1 MKEINKAFAEVS
13 SIIKHMDKEMY
24 VKIPKGFIGL
34 IENYKDKEYK
44 VNIDYTKSIN
54 EQKLLQDTRVI
65 LALIYRDYFCSPDK
79 KQQLIT
85 EDKEEIRKAEEIL
98 KEKNEIDFEKINTQR
113 LEKKSEEYNEK
124 AENFENQMIC
134 YPKESFIKR
143 IINKILNFLHF
154 FRK

>member
-34 IENYKDKEYK
+34 IENNKDKEYK

-85 EDKEEIRKAEEIL
+85 EDKEEIRKAEKIL
-98 KEKNEIDFEKINTQR
+98 KEKYEIDFEKINTQR
-113 LEKKSEEYNEK
+113 LEKKSEEYNEN
-124 AENFENQMIC
+124 AQNFENQMIC

>member
-34 IENYKDKEYK
+34 IENNKDKEYK

-65 LALIYRDYFCSPDK
+65 LALMYRDYFCSPDK

-85 EDKEEIRKAEEIL
+85 EDKEEIRKAEKIL
-98 KEKNEIDFEKINTQR
+98 KEKYEIDFEKINTQR
-113 LEKKSEEYNEK
+113 LEKKSEEYNEN
-124 AENFENQMIC
+124 AQNFENQMIC

>member
-34 IENYKDKEYK
+34 IENNKDKEYK

-85 EDKEEIRKAEEIL
+85 EDKEEIRKAEKIL
-98 KEKNEIDFEKINTQR
+98 KEKYEIDFEKINTQR

>member
-65 LALIYRDYFCSPDK
+65 LALMYRDYFCSPDK

-85 EDKEEIRKAEEIL
+85 EDKEEIRKAEKIL
-98 KEKNEIDFEKINTQR
+98 KEKYEIDFEKINTQR

>member
-34 IENYKDKEYK
+34 IENNKDKEYK

-65 LALIYRDYFCSPDK
+65 LALMYRDYFCSPDK

-85 EDKEEIRKAEEIL
+85 EDKEEIRKAEKTL
-98 KEKNEIDFEKINTQR
+98 KEKYEIDFEKINTQR
-113 LEKKSEEYNEK
+113 LEKKSEEYNK
-124 AENFENQMIC
+124 NAQNFENQMIC

>member
-113 LEKKSEEYNEK
+113 LEKKSEEYNEN
-124 AENFENQMIC
+124 AQNFENQMIC